1 MHPTAR
7 NEMVKLH
14 YENHNAFIHY
24 GGGGFDMFGY
34 STKDKDTLNPFLFAE
49 QDRLDSLELI
59 KTQIQNKV
67 GDYNNKTFETLIQNE
82 INYTP
87 ATIETIK
94 ESLQEQIYYGDIDII
109 DPKTNKR
116 VKNYKNIKSEY
127 IIKDNKQKRFNF

>member
-1 MHPTAR
+1 
-7 NEMVKLH
+7 
-14 YENHNAFIHY
+14 
-24 GGGGFDMFGY
+24 MFGY